1 MEQYLLKICIQKFIK
16 KKYKE
21 ILLKR
26 NIYICRYINV
36 KKYVKK
42 ILFRYKCKNVKII
55 NYQ

>member
-26 NIYICRYINV
+26 NIYVDIY
-36 KKYVKK
+36 
-42 ILFRYKCKNVKII
+42 
-55 NYQ
+55 

>member
-36 KKYVKK
+36 KK